1 MPEVED
7 GLRIR
12 QLIPHHQKHG
22 GEGSQRNQVQH
33 ERNSQHA
40 HQQQHTVNNG
50 GEFMGCTRVRIRG
63 RTHHHRRHRQP
74 ANSGA
79 HHITHALCTQLT
91 VGVGD
96 AAVHIQAV
104 GCLNRKQ
111 SFNRGHNSDRDTGNP
126 HVRVQEP
133 RNIRE
138 SRQTN
143 HIAPRLRHRKLNEL
157 IIRNCQAAIGGH
169 KYPVHEN
176 THGNRHQR
184 GGQKLNVF
192 QTGDFIP
199 RNQDDE
205 GHNRHQNRPEMKVSE
220 HVQTVFS
227 QLQIAAE
234 R

>member
-1 MPEVED
+1 M
-7 GLRIR
+7 
-12 QLIPHHQKHG
+12 
-22 GEGSQRNQVQH
+22 
-33 ERNSQHA
+33 
-40 HQQQHTVNNG
+40 
-50 GEFMGCTRVRIRG
+50 
-63 RTHHHRRHRQP
+63 
-74 ANSGA
+74 
-79 HHITHALCTQLT
+79 
-91 VGVGD
+91 
-96 AAVHIQAV
+96 
-104 GCLNRKQ
+104 
-111 SFNRGHNSDRDTGNP
+111 
-126 HVRVQEP
+126 RVQEP

-176 THGNRHQR
+176 THGNRHQC

-205 GHNRHQNRPEMKVSE
+205 GHNRHQNRPEVKVSK
-220 HVQTVFS
+220 HVQAVFP

-234 R
+234 RQRKLINDDNNADARQHTLNDGKRNIFGDTAHAQEAQGKLYSTRNEARAEEQLERAQAGNRLKNDRRQTRRRTGNTNVRGAQEPDDDTADNTRNNPRQRRCPRCQGNTQTQWQSHQENHQPRSEVGL